1 MSCPTGEKTDQS
13 SKKNDTRNAYVRN
26 WREKRRVVKRKAIFV
41 HEYVQAKRGEIYAEA
56 MKFYDELDQTY
67 PEKIDLCKTA
77 EFKLWRAKTTKAP
90 TQQTAT
96 PVLNIQPSSHQ
107 SSPAEIQPSTP
118 PEIGAEITVETPP
131 EIGAETTVETPP
143 EIGAETTVE
152 TPLET
157 DEIND
162 ERIQEI
168 LSELRE
174 DPDLERIFN
183 NLDHIFH
190 NDEGIELDNEDFSGW

>member
-26 WREKRRVVKRKAIFV
+26 WREKTRVVKRKAIFV

-56 MKFYDELDQTY
+56 MKFYDELDQEY
-67 PEKIDLCKTA
+67 PKKKDLCKTD
-77 EFKLWRAKTTKAP
+77 EFKLWRAKTTKAH
-90 TQQTAT
+90 THQSAT

-107 SSPAEIQPSTP
+107 PSPAEIQPS
-118 PEIGAEITVETPP
+118 
-131 EIGAETTVETPP
+131 TPP

-174 DPDLERIFN
+174 DPDLERIFHN
-183 NLDHIFH
+183 FH
-190 NDEGIELDNEDFSGW
+190 NDEGIELPTLELDNEDFSGW